1 MLRYLPL
8 LALVASCSQGKD
20 TGAMSDAAFAEAT
33 LSRAQIEH
41 SLAAAENSL
50 KSLGL
55 DCAELVTKPLPG
67 IAPNPE
73 VRTIVCSRLAPPRDQ
88 CRQQIQLT
96 ARRDKISTISLDFEQ
111 LHGSVDGSL
120 CGR

>member
-1 MLRYLPL
+1 
-8 LALVASCSQGKD
+8 
-20 TGAMSDAAFAEAT
+20 MSDAGFAEAT
-33 LSRAQIEH
+33 LSRVQIEH

-50 KSLGL
+50 ERLGL

-73 VRTIVCSRLAPPRDQ
+73 FRTIVCSRLAPPRDQ
-88 CRQQIQLT
+88 CRQQIQIT
-96 ARRDKISTISLDFEQ
+96 ARKDKISTISLDFEQ
-111 LHGSVDGSL
+111 LYGSVDGSS